1 MPHWISE
8 TILAVV
14 NFIPA
19 LFVAEDS
26 PNFMLIR
33 AMFGLLLIVLVMYLI
48 AMRPIRSAVARY
60 MTKIS
65 KQNAPKLWDCL
76 RIPPTSLPHKSE
88 AKKITGPPP
97 QPTLPAVRHA
107 IVDLIIL
114 SGVRTAEPG

>member
-65 KQNAPKLWDCL
+65 KQNAPK
-76 RIPPTSLPHKSE
+76 P
-88 AKKITGPPP
+88 
-97 QPTLPAVRHA
+97 
-107 IVDLIIL
+107 
-114 SGVRTAEPG
+114 